1 MLVGGLPTSSH
12 THDLAALVAA
22 EQRPAVAPAQPAD
35 RQHRHGGSLDGRPGT
50 AIVQSARPIRLPPRS
65 EPTTGAFAEV
75 NRARSG
81 VGFMAQMLAQQ
92 LVPAALPQTAAES
105 ATIAAAYR
113 RAGTLVPL
121 QPQIPDLWPPLPSLS
136 AVDLSV

>member
-1 MLVGGLPTSSH
+1 MLVGGLPISSH
-12 THDLAALVAA
+12 THGLAALAAA

-35 RQHRHGGSLDGRPGT
+35 RQHRQGGSLDGRPGT

-65 EPTTGAFAEV
+65 EPTAGAFAEV
-75 NRARSG
+75 DRARFG

-92 LVPAALPQTAAES
+92 VVPAALPQTAAES

-113 RAGTLVPL
+113 RAGTLVP
-121 QPQIPDLWPPLPSLS
+121 QPADIPDLWPPLPSLS
-136 AVDLSV
+136 AFDLTV